1 VCGAEVPQLEV
12 MDTSELKSMQELLA
26 KERVAAEEQFA
37 IGKAEQRKVL
47 KVNAQLTIR
56 KIDKIQGWIEL
67 VLKNPQREW

>member
-1 VCGAEVPQLEV
+1 MPQLEV

-67 VLKNPQREW
+67 VLKDPQREW

>member
-1 VCGAEVPQLEV
+1 MPQLEV

>member
-1 VCGAEVPQLEV
+1 MPQLEV

-67 VLKNPQREW
+67 VLKNPRREW

>member
-1 VCGAEVPQLEV
+1 VPQLEV

>member
-1 VCGAEVPQLEV
+1 MPQIEV

-67 VLKNPQREW
+67 VLKDPQREW

>member
-1 VCGAEVPQLEV
+1 MPQLEV

-67 VLKNPQREW
+67 VRKNPQREW

>member
-1 VCGAEVPQLEV
+1 MPQIEV

>member
-1 VCGAEVPQLEV
+1 MPHLEV

>member
-1 VCGAEVPQLEV
+1 VPQLEV

-67 VLKNPQREW
+67 VLKDPQREW

>member
-1 VCGAEVPQLEV
+1 MPQLEV

-47 KVNAQLTIR
+47 KVNAEMTIR

-67 VLKNPQREW
+67 VLKNPRREW